1 MKKFLFSAVA
11 VLFCLGLS
19 AQDVKKIRN
28 AYDKK
33 DWPKAKEAVDL
44 ALANEKEQ
52 KNWEAWYY
60 KGLIYGQIAKDANL
74 KATVPD
80 AWMQSFDAY
89 QKAMELDKKQAE
101 IFMMT
106 RQYPVFENYLELQKE
121 ANQLY
126 NSGNYQ
132 GALDGYKKADKV
144 GRFIFANKWALS
156 EVDTILY
163 YYAGAAAMQLEN
175 KEEVVSFFQKI
186 ADANIGGEGYDVVY
200 RYLTYYYDQKKD
212 AEAAKKYAEAGRKL
226 YPKDMYYDRLELDK
240 MRKSGASAQDIFQK
254 YETIIAGEPKDYE
267 VRYDYAAEIFNWLY
281 MDSKATAEQK
291 PEYFGKILSTLKNC
305 IELDPKQP
313 DAHLLLG
320 KTYFNE
326 AAFMQDEMKKIKGT
340 TPADTQKKTEMKKQ
354 MEDRMKEALP
364 HLDNSLAIYVAMTA
378 DQLKDKRTK
387 NEYKSTLYLLTEAH
401 RFLGNKDKEKEF
413 DAKYQALNQ

>member
-80 AWMQSFDAY
+80 AWMQSFEAY
-89 QKAMELDKKQAE
+89 QKAMELDKKQSE
-101 IFMMT
+101 VFMMT

-121 ANQLY
+121 ANTFY

-175 KEEVVSFFQKI
+175 KEEVIPFFQKL

-240 MRKSGASAQDIFQK
+240 MRKSGATALDIFKK
-254 YETIIAGEPKDYE
+254 YETIMAGEPKDYE
-267 VRYDYAAEIFNWLY
+267 LRYDYAAEIFNWLY

-291 PEYFGKILSTLKNC
+291 PEYFGKIISTLKNC
-305 IELDPKQP
+305 IELDAKQP

-326 AAFMQDEMKKIKGT
+326 AAFMQDEMKKVKGT

-354 MEDRMKEALP
+354 MEDKMKEALP
-364 HLDNSLAIYVAMTA
+364 HLDNSLVIYSGMTA
-378 DQLKDKRTK
+378 DQLKDKRTN